1 METHCSYISY
11 EQTGYFSKLIIDY
24 LNNEKA
30 LQPFYNFYPQSENV
44 EAAINQR
51 KNFAHR
57 EILVEELQKQYQDI
71 KLSAKVSGNIQS
83 LSSDN
88 TFTITTAHQP
98 NIFTGPLYVVY
109 KIFHV
114 IKIAEELK
122 QKFPQ
127 YNFVPVYF
135 MGSEDADLDELNN
148 ITVNGRKYLWQTKQ
162 TGAVGRM
169 KVDKALI
176 QLMNELE
183 GQLSVSPRGNELTEI
198 FRASYKEKINIQQ
211 ATLHLLNALFGEYGL
226 VVLIPD
232 NAALKKVFQ
241 PIIQKELTEQFSHK
255 AVTDIT
261 KKLGEHY
268 KVQASGR
275 EINLFYLIDDKRE
288 RIEFENSKY
297 KIQNLKIEWS
307 VDEILKELDEH
318 PERFSPN
325 VILRGAFQETILPNI
340 IFVGGGGELAY
351 WLELKEVFAQA
362 KIPYPMLVLRNS
374 FLFIEKKIADKI
386 SQLEFTDADL
396 FKDENELMKQFTQK
410 HSDNKTSLNGEFSE
424 AESLYELISGFASKI
439 DKTLVQHIEALK
451 KKTVK
456 GLSELEK
463 KMLRAEKKK
472 FVTEQA
478 QIHKIKSFLFPGN
491 SLQERI
497 ENFSVFYSVYGQNF
511 FEDVSLYSQG
521 FNQQFCIVSKN
532 KEN

>member
-11 EQTGYFSKLIIDY
+11 EETGYFSKLIIDY
-24 LNNEKA
+24 LDNEKA
-30 LQPFYNFYPQSENV
+30 LQPFYNFRPQIENI
-44 EAAINQR
+44 EAIINQR
-51 KNFAHR
+51 KDFKHR
-57 EILVEELQKQYQDI
+57 NVLVEELQKQYQGLE
-71 KLSAKVSGNIQS
+71 LSLKVSNNLQS
-83 LSSDN
+83 LSSNN

-114 IKIAEELK
+114 VKLGEELK

-148 ITVNGRKYLWQTKQ
+148 ITLNERKYLWQTKQ

-176 QLMNELE
+176 QLINELE
-183 GQLSVSPRGNELTEI
+183 GQLSVLPHGNELMEI
-198 FRASYKEKINIQQ
+198 FRASYKEKTSIQQ
-211 ATLHLLNALFGEYGL
+211 ATLQLLNTLFGEYGL

-232 NAALKKVFQ
+232 NAALKKVFH

-255 AVTDIT
+255 AVSDTT
-261 KKLGEHY
+261 KRLSEHY

-288 RIEFENSKY
+288 RIEVEG
-297 KIQNLKIEWS
+297 LKFKVQGLKLEWTQ
-307 VDEILKELDEH
+307 DEILKELEEH

-351 WLELKEVFAQA
+351 WLELKEVFQQA
-362 KIPYPMLVLRNS
+362 NIPYPMLVLRNS
-374 FLFIEKKIADKI
+374 FLFIENKIADKVN
-386 SQLEFTDADL
+386 QLEFADVDL
-396 FKDENELMKQFTQK
+396 FKDENALMKQFTQK
-410 HSDNKTSLNGEFSE
+410 HSNNKTSLNGEFLQTE
-424 AESLYELISGFASKI
+424 NLYDAISSFASKI
-439 DKTLVQHIEALK
+439 DKTLTQHIEALK
-451 KKTVK
+451 KKTIK

-472 FVTEQA
+472 FITEQA
-478 QIHKIKSFLFPGN
+478 QIHKIKSLLFPNN

-497 ENFSVFYSVYGQNF
+497 ENFSVFYSVHGKSF
-511 FEDVSLYSQG
+511 FEDVFLNSKG
-521 FNQQFCIVSKN
+521 FNQQFCIFREN